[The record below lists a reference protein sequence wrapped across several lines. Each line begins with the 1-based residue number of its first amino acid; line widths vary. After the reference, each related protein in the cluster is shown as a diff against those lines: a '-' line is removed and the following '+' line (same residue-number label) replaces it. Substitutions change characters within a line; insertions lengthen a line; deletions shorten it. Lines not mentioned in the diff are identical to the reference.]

1 MPYSVRVL
9 EALSDNHMYLIID
22 AATKAAAVIDPVDA
36 PLCVKTAAA
45 EGSTIVMALT
55 THHHYDHAGG
65 NKDLKR
71 LLPSV
76 EIIGGERV
84 EACTRQVVDAEVLKL
99 GESELRCVHTPSHTA
114 GHMSY
119 LVVGGAEQPSAVF
132 TGDSMFIGGCGRLF
146 EGGPD
151 QMLAALQKL
160 GSLPPETLLYDGHEY
175 TVKNLQF
182 SLKVEP
188 ENIDAQR
195 KIVWAQEQVK
205 KGGVT
210 CPSTIGEQHLYN
222 PFLRTGQST
231 VQAHVGLGGT
241 DQVAVMRKLRNAKD
255 KFAGSSRPWIPGGG
269 PLPGL

>member
-1 MPYSVRVL
+1 MPYSIRVL

-22 AATKAAAVIDPVDA
+22 AATKQAAAVDPVDA
-36 PLCVKTAAA
+36 RECVQAAAA
-45 EGSTIVMALT
+45 EGVTIVMALT

-65 NKDLKR
+65 NKELKK
-71 LLPSV
+71 LLPRV
-76 EIIGGERV
+76 EIIGGDPV
-84 EACTRQVVDAEVLKL
+84 EACTRQVRDAEVLRL
-99 GESELRCVHTPSHTA
+99 GECEVRCVHTPSHTA

-119 LVVGGAEQPSAVF
+119 LVSGGGEQPGAVF

-160 GSLPPETLLYDGHEY
+160 GSLPPSTLLYDGHEY

-182 SLKVEP
+182 SLEVEP
-188 ENIDAQR
+188 ENLDAQR
-195 KIVWAQEQVK
+195 KIVWAQEQRK
-205 KGGVT
+205 KGLST

-222 PFLRTGQST
+222 PFLRTAQPT
-231 VQAHVGLGGT
+231 VKAHVGGGA
-241 DQVAVMRKLRNAKD
+241 DEVAVMRKLRNAKD